1 MLKIKDT
8 KLFEKL
14 LEDNEKFMMT
24 CSCED
29 GTIKL
34 FYRIGGLKDF
44 LENRY
49 YEYLEIDEATRIIT
63 GRIDCLARGLSW
75 KTNQFG
81 LDQIPFE
88 IRDLVEEVSD

>member
-63 GRIDCLARGLSW
+63 GRIDCPARGLSW
-75 KTNQFG
+75 KTSQLK
-81 LDQIPFE
+81 LDHIPVK
-88 IRDLVEEVSD
+88 IINLVEEVSD

>member
-34 FYRIGGLKDF
+34 FYRIGDLKIF
-44 LENRY
+44 
-49 YEYLEIDEATRIIT
+49 
-63 GRIDCLARGLSW
+63 
-75 KTNQFG
+75 
-81 LDQIPFE
+81 
-88 IRDLVEEVSD
+88 

>member
-1 MLKIKDT
+1 MLKIKDNVNF
-8 KLFEKL
+8 KEL
-14 LEDNEKFMMT
+14 LKGDKEITIVTIPEGGFVKFY
-24 CSCED
+24 
-29 GTIKL
+29 
-34 FYRIGGLKDF
+34 FRINNLKDS